1 VGAWAPAIEQFRAAT
16 EIEPMNPDAHNNL
29 GAALAREGRFD
40 EAEASFRKAIELA
53 PDHPGARRNL
63 EALNGK
69 RGS

>member
-1 VGAWAPAIEQFRAAT
+1 MAPALEHFRAAA

-40 EAEASFRKAIELA
+40 EAAESFRKAIELA
-53 PDHPGARRNL
+53 PDHQGARRNL
-63 EALNGK
+63 EALNGN